1 MTNDF
6 VDPSHSK
13 LASLSLEWE
22 SQSNGNSYFV
32 ALGYKFALYSDPD
45 AWSAKLLAY
54 EPTVSS
60 TFIDNG
66 KVRPDYEFSSYL
78 FLRQQSSVVRWRE
91 MICAGAAKLA
101 PEDQAE
107 LDAYNKERSKLQ
119 ETAEEN
125 LQQELELQRHRA
137 EAIGKEA
144 ARLADVERQHAADDE
159 VGKSVA

>member
-1 MTNDF
+1 
-6 VDPSHSK
+6 
-13 LASLSLEWE
+13 
-22 SQSNGNSYFV
+22 
-32 ALGYKFALYSDPD
+32 
-45 AWSAKLLAY
+45 
-54 EPTVSS
+54 
-60 TFIDNG
+60 
-66 KVRPDYEFSSYL
+66 
-78 FLRQQSSVVRWRE
+78 

-144 ARLADVERQHAADDE
+144 ARLC
-159 VGKSVA
+159 